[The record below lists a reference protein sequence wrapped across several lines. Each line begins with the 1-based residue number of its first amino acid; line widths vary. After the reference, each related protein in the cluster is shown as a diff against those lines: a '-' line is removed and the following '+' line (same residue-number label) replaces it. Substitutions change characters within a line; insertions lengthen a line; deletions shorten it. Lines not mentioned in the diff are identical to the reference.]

1 MDYFHLEFLLR
12 KAPYFIV
19 ILDVHGRVVF
29 ANDCF
34 LNKTGWTLE
43 EVVGVSW
50 YTKFLTTESLWTMAQ
65 AYIKSANQGIDSAF
79 IESELLAKSG
89 EKLKVSMMNIYL
101 REKDGQISNIA
112 NIGSEIVGCVS
123 SIR

>member
-1 MDYFHLEFLLR
+1 MEHSQLEYLLR

-29 ANDCF
+29 VNDCF
-34 LNKTGWTLE
+34 LDKTGWTLE
-43 EVVGVSW
+43 EIVGVNW
-50 YTKFLTTESLWTMAQ
+50 YTEFLTTESLWIMAQ

-101 REKDGQISNIA
+101 REKDGQITNIA
-112 NIGSEIVGCVS
+112 NIGSEIVGCTP

>member
-1 MDYFHLEFLLR
+1 MEYSQLEFLLR
-12 KAPYFIV
+12 KAPFFIV
-19 ILDVHGRVVF
+19 ILDIHGHIIF

-43 EVVGVSW
+43 ESVGLSW
-50 YTKFLTTESLWTMAQ
+50 YTRFLTTESLWAMAQ
-65 AYIKSANQGIDSAF
+65 AYVKSANQGIDSAF

-101 REKDGQISNIA
+101 RENDGQIAAIA
-112 NIGSEIVGCVS
+112 NVGSEIVG
-123 SIR
+123 